1 MNPASPALRRGP
13 LFVLVGILFI
23 SGFCSLVYQTVWI
36 REFRLVF
43 GGAAP
48 AAAAVL
54 AIFMAGLGLGGNVFG
69 SWVERVGRPC
79 RFYARIE
86 IGITLGAV
94 LSPTLLDLAR
104 TLYLQTGGA
113 ASLGITTATV
123 VQLLIT
129 ALVLG
134 VPCFLMGGSLPAA
147 MKFIQ
152 SDTDARRSTTA
163 LFYAINVGGAVTG
176 AGLGT
181 FYLLPTF
188 GNQATLLIAGLVNGL
203 IALAAGIISNRLEIH
218 PRPAVAPESFRSV
231 ATEKAHRK
239 APVPFVLAAAFVS
252 GFSFFVIELL
262 WYRLSTPLLGGSV
275 YGFGLVLCV
284 ALGGIGLGGFIYA
297 MVLKKVEPGLG
308 TFTLVSALQATS
320 VLIPYALGDRLAYLS
335 LLLNESLR
343 GFGFAPLVAGW
354 ALVVGIMAFLPSL
367 LSGIQFPL
375 LVSLLGSGNRGVG
388 RQLGQAYLW
397 NTIGSIGG
405 SLLGGFVLMP
415 MLGAVRS
422 LVLMAIVI
430 LLMSILSFVIHL
442 RQQSRRS
449 QAEKASSWPSHC
461 ATLAIVALC
470 LSLSYL
476 PLGPTSAW
484 LHQPIG
490 YGRVGTIPRD
500 PLKYQSWLQDARR
513 AHAESH
519 DGRETSVALMSHNEF
534 TFLTNGKSDGSA
546 VSDASTQVML
556 GLTGAALHPSP
567 SRACVVGLGTG
578 TTAGWLAE
586 VPGMKRV
593 DVLELESEIEKLAR
607 HFDPVSKAA
616 MKHPRVNRI
625 TGDAREFLLT
635 QGESYDLI
643 ISEPS
648 NPCRAGVANLYTL
661 EFYQNASRRLQ
672 THGLFCQWL
681 QGYEVEPETV
691 KTVVATL
698 SQVFKKVEV
707 WSTESMDMLLICSQ
721 EDRPWSLS
729 NLRER
734 IQMEPFREA
743 LRRFWHTETAEG
755 FLAACLANSS
765 FCKALADT
773 TQTINTDDLNALE
786 FNFARSLSSKLNNPQ
801 ELTMAASASGYQ
813 LPFVA
818 GTDLDLELYNE
829 ERMQASLRL
838 WNTVSDLCLA
848 KSQRNA
854 ETKAR
859 ASLLALLPQK
869 SWRSFLNAQTDSP
882 APATLA
888 GKRQIAKAM
897 ALIGDDQAAQKLAAL
912 LPAFPNDAS
921 LLIGISHATRKEFQ
935 ESAQAFAKAFTQMKH
950 DPWTTGEI
958 ASLALLLIETHA
970 ADFAKVETVSLFD
983 HLAEPFAVHF
993 ANSLRQTALTH
1004 LSRHL
1009 GRAQQAKAL
1018 ASWGDHLP
1026 WDGRTLALQVKLYME
1041 TNDQRL
1047 GPAMDKM
1054 NTFLTQGGTMEGSLS
1069 PFYIMPASSLT
1080 TTQ

>member
-1 MNPASPALRRGP
+1 M
-13 LFVLVGILFI
+13 GILFI

-54 AIFMAGLGLGGNVFG
+54 AIFMAGLGLGGKVFG

-113 ASLGITTATV
+113 ASLGVTTATV

-134 VPCFLMGGSLPAA
+134 IPCFLMGGSLPAA

-152 SDTDARRSTTA
+152 SDTDTRRSTTA

-203 IALAAGIISNRLEIH
+203 IALAAGILSNRLEIH
-218 PRPAVAPESFRSV
+218 PRPAVAPESLRSV
-231 ATEKAHRK
+231 ATEQAHRK

-354 ALVVGIMAFLPSL
+354 SLVVGIMAFLPSL

-430 LLMSILSFVIHL
+430 LIMSILSFVIDL
-442 RQQSRRS
+442 RQQSRRPQS
-449 QAEKASSWPSHC
+449 EKASFLLWRS
-461 ATLAIVALC
+461 ATLGIVALF
-470 LSLSYL
+470 LSMSFL
-476 PLGPTSAW
+476 PIGPTSAW

-500 PLKYQSWLQDARR
+500 QLKYQSWLQDARR
-513 AHAESH
+513 SHTESY

-556 GLTGAALHPSP
+556 GITGAALHPSP

-586 VPGMKRV
+586 VPGMERV
-593 DVLELESEIEKLAR
+593 DVLELEPEIEKLAR

-616 MKHPRVNRI
+616 MTHPRVNRI

-635 QGESYDLI
+635 HGESYDLI

-661 EFYQNASRRLQ
+661 EFYQNASQRLQ
-672 THGLFCQWL
+672 TNGLFCQWL

-743 LRRFWHTETAEG
+743 LQRFWHTETAEG
-755 FLAACLANSS
+755 FLAACLANSP
-765 FCKALADT
+765 FCKALANT
-773 TQTINTDDLNALE
+773 TDTINTDDLNALE
-786 FNFARSLSSKLNNPQ
+786 FNFARSLRTKLNNPQ
-801 ELTMAASASGYQ
+801 ELTVAASASGLQ
-813 LPFVA
+813 LPLVEGA
-818 GTDLDLELYNE
+818 DLDLNLYQE
-829 ERMQASLRL
+829 ERLQASLRL
-838 WNTVSDLCLA
+838 WNAVSDLCLA
-848 KSQRNA
+848 KSQRTSD
-854 ETKAR
+854 TKAR
-859 ASLLALLPQK
+859 ASVLALLSQK
-869 SWRSFLNAQTDSP
+869 NWRSFLDSQTNSNAP
-882 APATLA
+882 VTLA

-897 ALIGDDQAAQKLAAL
+897 AFVGDDQAIEKLAAL
-912 LPAFPNDAS
+912 TPAFPNDAS
-921 LLIGISHATRKEFQ
+921 LLIGISHATRKEFK
-935 ESAQAFAKAFTQMKH
+935 ESAHSFAKAFTQMKQ

-958 ASLALLLIETHA
+958 ASLAMHLIETHA

-993 ANSLRQTALTH
+993 ANSLRQKALTR
-1004 LSRHL
+1004 LARYL
-1009 GRAQQAKAL
+1009 GGEQQAKAL
-1018 ASWGDHLP
+1018 AGWGDHLP
-1026 WDGRTLALQVKLYME
+1026 WDGLTLALRVKLYME
-1041 TNDQRL
+1041 TNDERL
-1047 GPAMDKM
+1047 GSAMDKM
-1054 NTFLTQGGTMEGSLS
+1054 SAFLSQGGAMEGSPS
-1069 PFYIMPASSLT
+1069 PFHILPTPSLT